1 MKVVELKHP
10 YQELEIINE
19 PIVLVLGFFDGVHLG
34 HQRVI
39 NTAREIAEEKGLK
52 LAVMTFD
59 RHPKMIYQD
68 RVPEDYQ
75 YVTLAERR
83 LELLESFGVDICY
96 IVEFNH
102 DFGAQEPQAFV
113 DNYIVGLHADTAVAG
128 FDYTYGPR
136 EVANM
141 ETLLEHAS
149 GHFDVMTVPKRATNG
164 HKVGTR
170 YISKDIQEGN
180 IEVANRDLGHIFEI
194 KGKVIHGF
202 KRGREIGYPTANIKA
217 MPEQLLPAIGVYV
230 TEVEVDGVWYQ
241 AMTSVGYNVTFDDV
255 KDLSVEAYILDFDQM
270 IYDKI
275 VRVRWYKY
283 LRNEL
288 KFDGLEGLIA
298 QLDQDLVDTRA
309 YFAEEER

>member
-10 YQELEIINE
+10 YQETDIVNE

-39 NTAREIAEEKGLK
+39 NTAREIADEKGLK

-59 RHPKMIYQD
+59 RHPKMIYQKLA
-68 RVPEDYQ
+68 PEDYQ

-83 LELLESFGVDICY
+83 IELLAEFGVDYCY
-96 IVEFNH
+96 LVEFSH
-102 DFGAQEPQAFV
+102 EFGAQDPQTFV
-113 DNYIVGLHADTAVAG
+113 DNYIVGLHADTVVAG

-136 EVANM
+136 EAANM
-141 ETLLEHAS
+141 DTLPAHAR
-149 GHFDVMTVPKRATNG
+149 GRFDVVTVPKRATNG

-170 YISKDIQEGN
+170 YISKDIKEGN
-180 IEVANRDLGHIFEI
+180 IEVANRDLGHTFQT
-194 KGKVIHGF
+194 KGEVIHGF

-217 MPEQLLPAIGVYV
+217 APEQLLPGIGVYV
-230 TEVEVDGVWYQ
+230 SEVEVDGVWYQ

-255 KDLSVEAYILDFDQM
+255 KDLSVEAYILDFDEM
-270 IYDKI
+270 IYGKI
-275 VRVRWYKY
+275 VRVKWHKY

-288 KFDGLEGLIA
+288 KFDGLDGLIE
-298 QLDQDLVDTRA
+298 QLDQDLMDTRA
-309 YFAEEER
+309 YFSGK

>member
-10 YQELEIINE
+10 YRESEIVNE
-19 PIVLVLGFFDGVHLG
+19 PIILVLGFFDGVHLG

-39 NTAREIAEEKGLK
+39 NKAREIAEEKGLK

-113 DNYIVGLHADTAVAG
+113 DHYIVGLHADTAVAG

-136 EVANM
+136 ELANM
-141 ETLLEHAS
+141 ETLPEHA
-149 GHFDVMTVPKRATNG
+149 GGRFDVITVPKRATDG

-170 YISKDIQEGN
+170 YISKYIQEGK
-180 IEVANRDLGHIFEI
+180 IEVANNDLGHIFQT
-194 KGKVIHGF
+194 KGEVIHGF

-217 MPEQLLPAIGVYV
+217 DPQQLLPGIGVYV

-270 IYDKI
+270 IYGKI

-288 KFDGLEGLIA
+288 KFDGLDGLIA